1 MVPQELFFSK
11 KGIMY
16 ANSSGNQIRSK
27 KFSRY
32 LVGLVSFKLFTDHK
46 PLVPLFNS
54 QDLDRT
60 PLRCQRLLMCLRR
73 FNAFAEHVPGKQ
85 MIVSD
90 TLSRSPSRV
99 TDVDKGS
106 VAEITMFVDSVI
118 SSKPI
123 SDAKLERIRRETEAD
138 DQLLAAISLTK
149 QGWPDYGNSIPEKLL
164 QVDKQ
169 WIITVSRIVIQS
181 VLRTEI
187 LDTIHDG
194 HMGISKCREHA
205 ATSVWWHMLQQTLFS
220 STTSAV

>member
-1 MVPQELFFSK
+1 MQVRMVPQELFFSK
-11 KGIMY
+11 TGIMY
-16 ANSSGNQIRSK
+16 VNTSGNQIRSK

-60 PLRCQRLLMCLRR
+60 PLRCQRLLMRLRR

-90 TLSRSPSRV
+90 TLLRSPSRV

-123 SDAKLERIRRETEAD
+123 SDAKLERIRCETEAD

-149 QGWPDYGNSIPEKLL
+149 QGWPDYGNSIPEKLQEYFGSTNNGL
-164 QVDKQ
+164 LLFR
-169 WIITVSRIVIQS
+169 VSLFRVSCIPKYLTQF
-181 VLRTEI
+181 
-187 LDTIHDG
+187 
-194 HMGISKCREHA
+194 MM
-205 ATSVWWHMLQQTLFS
+205 ATWE
-220 STTSAV
+220 